1 MLLYYMI
8 DTLFSL
14 TYNSVRYAL
23 LFLAVS
29 EETEETEDQRG

>member
-8 DTLFSL
+8 DTILFSL

-23 LFLAVS
+23 LFLAFN
-29 EETEETEDQRG
+29 EETEDQRG

>member
-8 DTLFSL
+8 DTILFSL

-23 LFLAVS
+23 AFN
-29 EETEETEDQRG
+29 EETEDQRG